1 MSQLWLVNVLW
12 NSKNGMVWQVL
23 NGFFE
28 DGKLV
33 QPQEARPGPRT
44 ALGV

>member
-1 MSQLWLVNVLW
+1 MSKFRLVNVLW
-12 NSKNGMVWQVL
+12 NSKNGMIWQVL

-33 QPQEARPGPRT
+33 QPQGAHSGSRT